1 MEKKGPD
8 HYRYY
13 AALSEEDVHVKCERF
28 IVIGETERCYYVI
41 SENSEHL
48 VGKEA
53 DWAQSL
59 VKKRRRRV
67 LKNSHRRYCYPD
79 KMEALQSF
87 AARQRWRISHAQRS
101 TSMAQLSLK
110 VVKRQIELGMT
121 DAPMYCGHDDYTASL
136 NWGDC

>member
-13 AALSEEDVHVKCERF
+13 AALSEEGVHVKCERF

-59 VKKRRRRV
+59 VKKRTVATAIPTRW
-67 LKNSHRRYCYPD
+67 RRYSHLLPGS
-79 KMEALQSF
+79 AGGS
-87 AARQRWRISHAQRS
+87 ATPSARRQW
-101 TSMAQLSLK
+101 LSC
-110 VVKRQIELGMT
+110 
-121 DAPMYCGHDDYTASL
+121 P
-136 NWGDC
+136 